1 MATTQ
6 LSYTPTLGTL
16 AKWTFSGWFK
26 KSAPTGYQ
34 QMIAVPSGSAYTVIK
49 FETTGQISFENYD
62 SGGSVAGQLKTT
74 RIFRDCSAWY
84 HIVAVWDSANA
95 TPGDRMK
102 LYVNGVEETA
112 FTTDV
117 NPDSSETSTMCA
129 NVVHWI
135 GANNGSDYFDGSMS
149 WVQLVDNAALAPTQ
163 FGSFDTTS
171 GIWKIS
177 PGAYGTPGTAG
188 FCLAFEDRSNLDL
201 DTSSNAYTFTTAGGG
216 LTATYDNPSN
226 NFCTLNALDEATSNP
241 LTFSNGNLSYTS
253 GAAWRGG
260 SMTMA
265 MGTKGKWYW
274 EMEALT
280 GTSLN
285 PGVASIGYIALGSN
299 GKETGAIGVTSVEN
313 GYTYSNYNGNIYYN
327 VAGGSQT
334 SSSYGNTYT
343 TQVIGIACDL
353 DNNLL
358 YFYKDNVVQNSG
370 TGFTIAADHTYIP
383 YLSTH
388 SSSANYNFGNGYF
401 AATAITSPS
410 ADGDGYGAFKYA
422 PPTGY
427 YALCTNNINTYG

>member
-16 AKWTFSGWFK
+16 TKWTFSGWFK

-34 QMIAVPSGSAYTVIK
+34 QMIAVPSGSAYTIIK

-62 SGGSVAGQLKTT
+62 SGGSSAGILKTT

-112 FTTDV
+112 FTTEV
-117 NPDSSETSTMCA
+117 NPDSSET
-129 NVVHWI
+129 
-135 GANNGSDYFDGSMS
+135 SMS
-149 WVQLVDNAALAPTQ
+149 WVQLVDNAALAPTE
-163 FGSFDTTS
+163 FGSFETTS
-171 GIWKIS
+171 GIWKIK
-177 PGAYGTPGTAG
+177 PGAYATPGTAG

-201 DTSSNAYTFTTAGGG
+201 DTSSNANTFTTSGN

-241 LTFSNGNLSYTS
+241 LTFSNGNLSYS
-253 GAAWRGG
+253 NDSNWRGG

-299 GKETGAIGVTSVEN
+299 GKETGAIGVTSTEN
-313 GYTYSNYNGNIYYN
+313 GYTYSNYNG
-327 VAGGSQT
+327 T
-334 SSSYGNTYT
+334 SRPQES
-343 TQVIGIACDL
+343 
-353 DNNLL
+353 DNN
-358 YFYKDNVVQNSG
+358 K
-370 TGFTIAADHTYIP
+370 IA
-383 YLSTH
+383 
-388 SSSANYNFGNGYF
+388 
-401 AATAITSPS
+401 
-410 ADGDGYGAFKYA
+410 
-422 PPTGY
+422 
-427 YALCTNNINTYG
+427 